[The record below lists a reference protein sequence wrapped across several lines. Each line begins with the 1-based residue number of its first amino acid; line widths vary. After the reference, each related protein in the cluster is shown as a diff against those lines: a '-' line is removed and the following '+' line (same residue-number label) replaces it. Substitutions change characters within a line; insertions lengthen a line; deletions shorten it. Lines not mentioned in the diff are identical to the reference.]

1 MLPITNNK
9 KFHLDAKDE
18 AEWKSC
24 EAAENR
30 DEGEEESTAARRVG
44 VSLVRVVRIVRM
56 VAMMMRMMVHN
67 H

>member
-24 EAAENR
+24 EAAENG

-44 VSLVRVVRIVRM
+44 VSLVRVVRM
-56 VAMMMRMMVHN
+56 VAMMMRMIITDQD
-67 H
+67 

>member
-9 KFHLDAKDE
+9 KFHLNAKDE

-30 DEGEEESTAARRVG
+30 DKGEEESTAARRVG
-44 VSLVRVVRIVRM
+44 VSLVRVVIVM
-56 VAMMMRMMVHN
+56 VVAMMMRMMVHN